1 MGHYMLCSE
10 TKFKDHAEYRGE
22 MAKGVHDALEN
33 FNITTDLPKQTLIC
47 MGEQLYCFLHETMC
61 GENNTSNFQ
70 HMVEFFNHLMR
81 DHFNTNIYVDEKTAE
96 VLRLALKLVCPEPH
110 KIRSCPAKRKRK
122 RDLALFDIGGFTEAD
137 LKTGGKSMS
146 LGKRAFDPP
155 EMMRVF
161 DEFVCI
167 PKRLVE
173 MAEYYEREV
182 RKLKYSRSWFIKLV
196 SSIWCCLS
204 KNFLENYNSTP
215 E

>member
-1 MGHYMLCSE
+1 MLCSE
-10 TKFKDHAEYRGE
+10 TKFKDDAKYRSE
-22 MAKGVHDALEN
+22 MAKGVYDALEN
-33 FNITTDLPKQTLIC
+33 FNITTDLPKETLTC

-70 HMVEFFNHLMR
+70 DMVEFFNHLMR

-96 VLRLALKLVCPEPH
+96 VLRLALKLF
-110 KIRSCPAKRKRK
+110 CPAKPKRK
-122 RDLALFDIGGFTEAD
+122 RDLALFDIGGFTETD

-146 LGKRAFDPP
+146 LRKRAFDPP

-173 MAEYYEREV
+173 MAEYYEKNV
-182 RKLKYSRSWFIKLV
+182 RKLKYSRVWFIKLV

-204 KNFLENYNSTP
+204 KNFLENYNSMP